1 MFKLYFLSWLFWN
14 GRTPR
19 IVANK
24 SEFCLRPA
32 IERLNCRNPHT
43 LLDLALEFQPFYTTF
58 QLRVSGC
65 PCRPWYWVSVFSTA
79 VTNFVQRLRTCWSSD
94 LGANIFRRQCVPA
107 HQDFRV
113 CWPHAQRRRI
123 LETVKS
129 PSTKNRFFDSILLT
143 TSFLLGFSK

>member
-65 PCRPWYWVSVFSTA
+65 PCRHWYWASVFSTA